1 MPPKDKEKYKTERTV
16 KFHLNRYIQRLQ
28 RRIAQNRRLFVL
40 YSVLR
45 VLVILTGIRSFFTR
59 SYESLMLCILSLL
72 LFLLPSFFEDR
83 FQISIPPLF
92 QGIIYLFIYAAE
104 ILGEANNYYTAIP
117 GWDTMLHTLNGF
129 LCAAIGFSLVELLNR
144 RATTHKLSPAYL
156 SIMAFCF
163 SMTVGVLWEFFE
175 FSMDQI
181 FYLDMQKD
189 FLVRTFGSVK
199 LDPSASQIPFRVS
212 NITRTII
219 ETSGGGRYV
228 IEGGY
233 LDIGIIDSMKDLQVN
248 FIGAVVFS
256 VLGYFY
262 VKNYSEIED
271 MAGNRKSLAAS
282 LLIHN
287 LTEDEVREQEQ
298 ALEDDS
304 GQNTGVLQQMGEV
317 LDTISENTPPK
328 E

>member
-1 MPPKDKEKYKTERTV
+1 
-16 KFHLNRYIQRLQ
+16 
-28 RRIAQNRRLFVL
+28 
-40 YSVLR
+40 
-45 VLVILTGIRSFFTR
+45 
-59 SYESLMLCILSLL
+59 
-72 LFLLPSFFEDR
+72 
-83 FQISIPPLF
+83 
-92 QGIIYLFIYAAE
+92 
-104 ILGEANNYYTAIP
+104 
-117 GWDTMLHTLNGF
+117 
-129 LCAAIGFSLVELLNR
+129 
-144 RATTHKLSPAYL
+144 
-156 SIMAFCF
+156 
-163 SMTVGVLWEFFE
+163 MTVGVLWEFFD

-181 FYLDMQKD
+181 FFLDMQKD

-271 MAGNRKSLAAS
+271 MAGNKKSLAAS

-287 LTEDEVREQEQ
+287 LTEDEVRKQEQ

-304 GQNTGVLQQMGEV
+304 GQNTGVLQQMGEM
-317 LDTISENTPPK
+317 LDTLSENTPPK